1 MIYFEIFFLFTAI
14 FCKTENETKKY
25 RITFVSN
32 ELFYQLFKIDSFEKN
47 GSKKEKYF
55 KIDQALLSSRDES
68 IRKKGL
74 LSLNRFITK
83 PEMESYLKN
92 IGNENW
98 ESLVQDIRTRI
109 ISKEDYFIYI
119 VHSFF

>member
-1 MIYFEIFFLFTAI
+1 MIQLRSV
-14 FCKTENETKKY
+14 TKKY
-25 RITFVSN
+25 
-32 ELFYQLFKIDSFEKN
+32 KN
-47 GSKKEKYF
+47 NY
-55 KIDQALLSSRDES
+55 A
-68 IRKKGL
+68 
-74 LSLNRFITK
+74 
-83 PEMESYLKN
+83 LKN

>member
-1 MIYFEIFFLFTAI
+1 M
-14 FCKTENETKKY
+14 K
-25 RITFVSN
+25 
-32 ELFYQLFKIDSFEKN
+32 KN